1 MLVRSGQGDGTAV
14 FSLGA
19 LARGVVFSFAVTLL
33 VALFLGI
40 AVALTEWEG
49 LSSGAHWFSYVSVA
63 LGGMLAAKHSRR
75 YGWIH
80 GAGVGLAYFAISAA
94 AFQPDFEWALLVTT
108 PWLVKGLGSAAAG
121 ALGGVIGINL

>member
-1 MLVRSGQGDGTAV
+1 MLVRSGQGDATSV
-14 FSLGA
+14 LSLGA
-19 LARGVVFSFAVTLL
+19 VAKGVFFSFAVTLL

-75 YGWIH
+75 YG
-80 GAGVGLAYFAISAA
+80 GFMAPASGLPTLPSPPQLSSRTLSGRFSSRHRG
-94 AFQPDFEWALLVTT
+94 W
-108 PWLVKGLGSAAAG
+108 
-121 ALGGVIGINL
+121 